1 MDTVERTNEVAAP
14 YVGFDISLI
23 IMTLLPFLAQ
33 CFKQQNP
40 TQDPREYLRRQYDPQ
55 ADRFPRRLVARVL
68 PQVRRAAQEQ
78 GKHLNHKQ
86 AVQIAETSLKESM
99 LADDGEVNRYMNGL
113 TAVPVSPQE
122 EVDDDEE

>member
-40 TQDPREYLRRQYDPQ
+40 TQDPREYLRKQYDPQ

-99 LADDGEVNRYMNGL
+99 LADDEELNKYIPGL
-113 TAVPVSPQE
+113 RAAVVPSFQ
-122 EVDDDEE
+122 EVDDDAE